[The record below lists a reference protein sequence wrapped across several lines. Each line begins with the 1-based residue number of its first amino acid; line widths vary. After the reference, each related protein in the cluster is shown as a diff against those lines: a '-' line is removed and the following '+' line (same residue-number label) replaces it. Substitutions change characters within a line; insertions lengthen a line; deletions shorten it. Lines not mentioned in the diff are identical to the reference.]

1 MSVHPDSVRAADVR
15 ENAALMFPPA
25 FVWGAATAAFQ
36 VEGATT
42 ADGRTDSV
50 WDVFARR
57 PGAVVGG
64 DTGDPAADHYRRYGE
79 DVDLMRRLG
88 LGAYRFSL
96 AWPRVRPDGGAP
108 NAAGIA
114 FYDRLVDRLLE
125 AGIEPWATLYHWD
138 LPQTLEDKGG
148 WTSRD
153 TAYRFAEYT
162 ETVLAR
168 LGDRVASWSTL
179 NEPWCAAMLGY
190 AGGIHAPGRT
200 DHTAAVAATH
210 HLLLGHGL
218 AMDIIRAHAPDV
230 PAGITLNLYPVVP
243 HDPANASDVAACRRI
258 DGLQN
263 RLFLDPVLR
272 GGYPDDLVED
282 LAPFGLGDVVRP
294 DDSAVIA
301 AHVDW
306 LGVNY
311 YRDYR
316 VAGRPVA
323 GSEPAG
329 PEWVGAGDV
338 HFVPDPA
345 APRTDSGWEVQPAGL
360 TESLLQVHRGYRP
373 VPLYITENGAAYPDV
388 VSDGGEIVDTDRVAF
403 LDSHLR
409 AAHEAL
415 AAGVDLR
422 GYFYWSLL
430 DNFEWAEGYAK
441 RFGLVHVDYATQER
455 TPKRSAHW
463 YSRVIGLN
471 GLG

>member
-1 MSVHPDSVRAADVR
+1 ML
-15 ENAALMFPPA
+15 EFPPG

-42 ADGRTDSV
+42 TDGRTDSV

-64 DTGDPAADHYRRYGE
+64 DTGEPAADHYRRYGE
-79 DVDLMRRLG
+79 DVETMRGLG

-96 AWPRVRPDGGAP
+96 AWPRIRPGGGRP
-108 NAAGIA
+108 NPAGMA
-114 FYDRLVDRLLE
+114 FYDRLVDCLLE
-125 AGIEPWATLYHWD
+125 AGIQPWATLYHWD
-138 LPQTLEDKGG
+138 LPQVLEDDGG
-148 WTSRD
+148 WAVRD
-153 TAYRFAEYT
+153 TAFRFAEYA
-162 ETVLAR
+162 ETVLER

-200 DHTAAVAATH
+200 DHAAAVAAAH

-218 AMDIIRAHAPDV
+218 AMEVIREYTVDT
-230 PAGITLNLYPVVP
+230 PAGVTLNLYPVTA
-243 HDPANASDVAACRRI
+243 HDPLADADAARRV

-272 GGYPDDLVED
+272 GRYPKDLVAE
-282 LAPFGLGDVVRP
+282 LALDDIVRDGDELIIGAP
-294 DDSAVIA
+294 I
-301 AHVDW
+301 DW

-316 VAGRPVA
+316 VSATPIA

-329 PEWVGAGDV
+329 PEWVGAQDV
-338 HFVPDPA
+338 HFVADPA
-345 APRTDSGWEVQPAGL
+345 AARTHSGWEVQPAGL
-360 TESLLQVHRGYRP
+360 TEALLRVRHDYGP

-388 VSDGGEIVDTDRVAF
+388 VGEGGDIADTDRVAF
-403 LDSHLR
+403 LDAHLR
-409 AAHEAL
+409 AAHDAI

-441 RFGLVHVDYATQER
+441 RFGLIHVDYATQRR
-455 TPKRSAHW
+455 TPKRSARW
-463 YSRVIGLN
+463 YAEVIGRN
-471 GLG
+471 GLA

>member
-1 MSVHPDSVRAADVR
+1 
-15 ENAALMFPPA
+15 MFPPG

-64 DTGDPAADHYRRYGE
+64 DTGDPAADHYRRYAE
-79 DVDLMRRLG
+79 DVALMRRLG

-96 AWPRVRPDGGAP
+96 AWPRVRPDGGEP
-108 NAAGIA
+108 NAAGLA
-114 FYDRLVDRLLE
+114 FYDRLVDCLLE
-125 AGIEPWATLYHWD
+125 AGVQPWATLYHWD
-138 LPQTLEDKGG
+138 LPQALEEKGG

-153 TAYRFAEYT
+153 TAYRFAEYA
-162 ETVLAR
+162 ESVVER

-200 DHTAAVAATH
+200 DHSAAVAATH

-218 AMDIIRAHAPDV
+218 AMDVIRRHAPGV
-230 PAGITLNLYPVVP
+230 PAGITLNLYPVAA
-243 HDPANASDVAACRRI
+243 HDPANVADVAAARRI

-272 GGYPDDLVED
+272 GGYPDDLVTD
-282 LAPFGLGDVVRP
+282 LAPFGLGDVVR
-294 DDSAVIA
+294 DEDAAVIA

-316 VAGRPVA
+316 VAGRPVE

-360 TESLLQVHRGYRP
+360 TESLLQVHRGYRR

-388 VSDGGEIVDTDRVAF
+388 IGDGGDIVDTDRVAF

-409 AAHEAL
+409 AAHDAL

-441 RFGLVHVDYATQER
+441 RFGLVHVDYETQVR
-455 TPKRSAHW
+455 TMKRSAQW
-463 YSRVIGLN
+463 YSRVIGMN

>member
-1 MSVHPDSVRAADVR
+1 MNMSVHPDSVRA
-15 ENAALMFPPA
+15 ETALMFPPG

-64 DTGDPAADHYRRYGE
+64 DTGDPAADHYRRYSE
-79 DVDLMRRLG
+79 DVALMRRLG

-96 AWPRVRPDGGAP
+96 AWPRVRPDGGEP
-108 NAAGIA
+108 NAAGLA
-114 FYDRLVDRLLE
+114 FYDRLVDCLLE
-125 AGIEPWATLYHWD
+125 AGVQPWATLYHWD
-138 LPQTLEDKGG
+138 LPQALEEKGG

-153 TAYRFAEYT
+153 TAYRFAEYA
-162 ETVLAR
+162 ESIVER

-200 DHTAAVAATH
+200 DHPAAVAATH

-218 AMDIIRAHAPDV
+218 AMDVIRRHAPGV
-230 PAGITLNLYPVVP
+230 PAGITLNLYPVAA
-243 HDPANASDVAACRRI
+243 HDPANVADVAAARRI

-272 GGYPDDLVED
+272 GGYPDDLVAD
-282 LAPFGLGDVVRP
+282 LEPFGLGSVVR
-294 DDSAVIA
+294 DEDAAVIA

-316 VAGRPVA
+316 VAGRPVP

-360 TESLLQVHRGYRP
+360 TESLLQVHRGYRR

-388 VSDGGEIVDTDRVAF
+388 IGDGGDIVDTDRVAF

-409 AAHEAL
+409 AAHDAL

-441 RFGLVHVDYATQER
+441 RFGLVHVDYETQVR
-455 TPKRSAHW
+455 TLKRSAQW
-463 YSRVIGLN
+463 YSRVIGMN

>member
-1 MSVHPDSVRAADVR
+1 
-15 ENAALMFPPA
+15 MFPPG

-64 DTGDPAADHYRRYGE
+64 DTGDPAADHYRRYAE

-108 NAAGIA
+108 NAAGLA

-125 AGIEPWATLYHWD
+125 AGIAAVGDALPLGPAAGAGGQGRLDLAGHRVPVRRVHRDRARPARRPRRQLVDAQRAVVRGDARATRAASTRPAAPTTRPPSPRRTTCCWATGWR
-138 LPQTLEDKGG
+138 
-148 WTSRD
+148 WTSS
-153 TAYRFAEYT
+153 
-162 ETVLAR
+162 AR
-168 LGDRVASWSTL
+168 
-179 NEPWCAAMLGY
+179 
-190 AGGIHAPGRT
+190 HAPG
-200 DHTAAVAATH
+200 
-210 HLLLGHGL
+210 
-218 AMDIIRAHAPDV
+218 V

-243 HDPANASDVAACRRI
+243 HDPANVADVSAARRI

-272 GGYPDDLVED
+272 GGYPDDLVAD
-282 LAPFGLGDVVRP
+282 LAPFGLGDVVRARRRRGHRRARRLARASTTTATTGSRAARCRAASRRARSG
-294 DDSAVIA
+294 SARA
-301 AHVDW
+301 TSTSS
-306 LGVNY
+306 
-311 YRDYR
+311 RTR
-316 VAGRPVA
+316 RRR
-323 GSEPAG
+323 
-329 PEWVGAGDV
+329 
-338 HFVPDPA
+338 
-345 APRTDSGWEVQPAGL
+345 APTPGWEVQPAGL

-388 VSDGGEIVDTDRVAF
+388 VSDGGDIVDTDRVAF

-409 AAHEAL
+409 AAHDAIE
-415 AAGVDLR
+415 AGVDLR

-441 RFGLVHVDYATQER
+441 RFGLVHVDYATQQR

>member
-1 MSVHPDSVRAADVR
+1 MTVDPDPVRAETAPT
-15 ENAALMFPPA
+15 FPPG

-50 WDVFARR
+50 WDTFARQ

-64 DTGDPAADHYRRYGE
+64 DTGEPGADHYRRYAE
-79 DVDLMRRLG
+79 DVDLMRQLG

-96 AWPRVRPDGGAP
+96 AWPRIRPDGGAP
-108 NAAGIA
+108 NTAGLA

-125 AGIEPWATLYHWD
+125 AGIQPWATLYHWD
-138 LPQTLEDKGG
+138 LPQTLEDQGG

-153 TAYRFAEYT
+153 TAFRFADYA

-190 AGGIHAPGRT
+190 ASGIHAPGRT
-200 DHTAAVAATH
+200 EPTAAIAATH

-218 AMDIIRAHAPDV
+218 AMDIIRQHTQV
-230 PAGITLNLYPVVP
+230 PAGITLNLYPVAP
-243 HDPANASDVAACRRI
+243 RDPGSDADVEACRRI

-263 RLFLDPVLR
+263 RLFLDPVLA
-272 GGYPDDLVED
+272 GGYPADLVAD
-282 LAPFGLGDVVRP
+282 LAPFGFTDLVRDGDA
-294 DDSAVIA
+294 AVIA
-301 AHVDW
+301 APIDW

-311 YRDYR
+311 YRDYT
-316 VAGRPVA
+316 VAGTAVP
-323 GSEPAG
+323 GSQPAG
-329 PEWVGAGDV
+329 REWVGASDV
-338 HFVPDPA
+338 HFVPDEA
-345 APRTDSGWEVQPAGL
+345 APRTASGWEVQPAGL
-360 TESLLQVHRGYRP
+360 TASLLQVHRDYRP

-388 VSDGGEIVDTDRVAF
+388 VRDGDIADTDRIAF

-409 AAHEAL
+409 AAHDAL

-441 RFGLVHVDYATQER
+441 RFGLVHVDYDTQRR
-455 TPKRSAHW
+455 TPKQSALW

-471 GLG
+471 GMA

>member
-1 MSVHPDSVRAADVR
+1 MSVHPDRLRA
-15 ENAALMFPPA
+15 ETALMFPPGFA
-25 FVWGAATAAFQ
+25 WGAATAAFQ

-42 ADGRTDSV
+42 VDGRTDSV

-64 DTGDPAADHYRRYGE
+64 DTGEPGADHYRRYGE
-79 DVDLMRRLG
+79 DVDLMRRIG

-96 AWPRVRPDGGAP
+96 AWPRIRPDGGAP
-108 NAAGIA
+108 NAAGLA

-138 LPQTLEDKGG
+138 LPQALEDLGG
-148 WTSRD
+148 WASRD
-153 TAYRFAEYT
+153 TAFRFAEYA

-190 AGGIHAPGRT
+190 AGGVHAPGRT
-200 DHTAAVAATH
+200 DHAAAVAATH

-218 AMDIIRAHAPDV
+218 AIDVIRGLAPGV
-230 PAGITLNLYPVVP
+230 PAGITLNLYPVRP
-243 HDPANASDVAACRRI
+243 HDPASAEDVEACRRI

-272 GGYPDDLVED
+272 GGYPDDLLAD
-282 LAPFGLGDVVRP
+282 LAPFGLEARDNEIIG
-294 DDSAVIA
+294 

-316 VAGRPVA
+316 VAGTPVP
-323 GSEPAG
+323 GSFPAG
-329 PEWVGAGDV
+329 PEWVGAQDV
-338 HFVPDPA
+338 HFVPDLA
-345 APRTDSGWEVQPAGL
+345 AARTASGWEVQPAGL
-360 TESLLQVHRGYRP
+360 TDALLQVHQDYRP
-373 VPLYITENGAAYPDV
+373 VPLYVTENGAAYPDELR
-388 VSDGGEIVDTDRVAF
+388 DGDIADTDRIAF

-409 AAHEAL
+409 AAHDAVQ
-415 AAGVDLR
+415 AGVDLR

-441 RFGLVHVDYATQER
+441 RFGLVHVDYATQRR
-455 TPKRSAHW
+455 TPKQSAFW
-463 YSRVIGLN
+463 YSGVIGLN
-471 GLG
+471 GLR

>member
-1 MSVHPDSVRAADVR
+1 
-15 ENAALMFPPA
+15 MFPPG

-50 WDVFARR
+50 WDTFARR
-57 PGAVVGG
+57 PGAVAGG
-64 DTGDPAADHYRRYGE
+64 DTGEPGADHYRRYGE
-79 DVDLMRRLG
+79 DVDLMRRIG

-96 AWPRVRPDGGAP
+96 AWPRIRPDGGAP
-108 NAAGIA
+108 NAAGLA
-114 FYDRLVDRLLE
+114 FYDRLVDRLLD
-125 AGIEPWATLYHWD
+125 AGIQPWATLYHWD
-138 LPQTLEDKGG
+138 LPQALEELGG
-148 WTSRD
+148 WASRD
-153 TAYRFAEYT
+153 TAFRFADYA

-190 AGGIHAPGRT
+190 ASGIHAPGRT
-200 DHTAAVAATH
+200 EPTAAIAATH

-218 AMDIIRAHAPDV
+218 AMDIIRQHTQA
-230 PAGITLNLYPVVP
+230 PAGITLNLYPVSP
-243 HDPANASDVAACRRI
+243 HDPADAADREACRRI

-272 GGYPDDLVED
+272 GGYPDDLMAD
-282 LAPFGLGDVVRP
+282 LVPFGLGEVERGG
-294 DDSAVIA
+294 DSAIIA

-311 YRDYR
+311 YRDYT
-316 VAGRPVA
+316 VAGRPVP
-323 GSEPAG
+323 GSRAAG
-329 PEWVGAGDV
+329 PDWVGAGDV
-338 HFVPDPA
+338 HFVPDVA
-345 APRTDSGWEVQPAGL
+345 APRTHSGWEVQPAGL
-360 TESLLQVHRGYRP
+360 TDSLLQVHQGYRP
-373 VPLYITENGAAYPDV
+373 VPLYVTENGAAYPDV
-388 VSDGGEIVDTDRVAF
+388 VRDGDIADTDRIAF

-409 AAHEAL
+409 AAHEAIRV
-415 AAGVDLR
+415 GVDLR

-441 RFGLVHVDYATQER
+441 RFGLVHVDYGTQRR
-455 TPKRSAHW
+455 TPKQSAFW

-471 GLG
+471 GLR

>member
-1 MSVHPDSVRAADVR
+1 MSVHPDKLRA
-15 ENAALMFPPA
+15 ETALMFPPG

-42 ADGRTDSV
+42 TDGRTDSV
-50 WDVFARR
+50 WDTFARQ
-57 PGAVVGG
+57 PGNIVGG
-64 DTGDPAADHYRRYGE
+64 DTGEPGADHYRRYGE

-96 AWPRVRPDGGAP
+96 AWPRIRPDGGAP
-108 NAAGIA
+108 NAAGLA

-125 AGIEPWATLYHWD
+125 AGIAPWATLYHWD
-138 LPQTLEDKGG
+138 LPQTLEDHGG
-148 WTSRD
+148 WTNRD
-153 TAYRFAEYT
+153 TAFRFADYAD
-162 ETVLAR
+162 TVLER

-190 AGGIHAPGRT
+190 AGGIHAPGRQ
-200 DHTAAVAATH
+200 DHPAAIAATH

-218 AMDIIRAHAPDV
+218 AMDIIRRHAPNT
-230 PAGITLNLYPVVP
+230 PAGITLNLYPVTP
-243 HDPANASDVAACRRI
+243 HNPDTPADVEACRKI

-263 RLFLDPVLR
+263 RLYLDPVLR
-272 GGYPDDLVED
+272 GGYPDDLTAD
-282 LAPFGLGDVVRP
+282 LAPFGLDNVNHDGDT
-294 DDSAVIA
+294 AIIA
-301 AHVDW
+301 AHIDW

-316 VAGRPVA
+316 VAGTPTP
-323 GSEPAG
+323 GSQPAG
-329 PEWVGAGDV
+329 PEWPGATNI

-345 APRTDSGWEVQPAGL
+345 APRTHSGWEVQPAGL
-360 TESLLQVHRGYRP
+360 TTSLLQVHHNYRP
-373 VPLYITENGAAYPDV
+373 IPLYITENGAAYPDELHN
-388 VSDGGEIVDTDRVAF
+388 GNIADTDRITF

-409 AAHEAL
+409 AAHDAL
-415 AAGVDLR
+415 EAGVDLR

-441 RFGLVHVDYATQER
+441 RFGLIHVDYETQTR
-455 TPKRSAHW
+455 TPKHSAHW

-471 GLG
+471 GMA